1 MAILSHTEA
10 YRRELLRLTNAMA
23 SFQPAKAP
31 WKAIALHQWLK
42 DFFVPLIE
50 HSERIKADI
59 VIAHYD
65 DLGYRIAGYDTQPQR
80 FLADS
85 FQHVLRV
92 SQRLHDLAI
101 ADDVTTMPLEETNQL
116 TDQLQREVRSIYHD
130 LSFHYDE
137 EERVL
142 VYILAKE
149 GVDLW
154 HQALLGDEKQSRKA
168 TYAQQYHRKHRRKY
182 GGGGGGSD
190 KAKKAAAEDSAAEHR
205 NLRLACVMH
214 AAGYKPPAAKA
225 ESRASLLSVQRQFLL
240 SQQQQ
245 KPPAEA
251 APTDGVVEDFHTP
264 HGSPKASP
272 GKATSSAPGSPKH
285 HASPGLHPPA
295 YFCQSPTHQAP
306 LLETPWCGADVLPG
320 LLQLVPWFTRSFR
333 LPTYAARYEHYRD
346 LIVSLYE
353 LDQALAARGAQQQTV
368 YGQPAARRYNGNM
381 KALLLRRQ
389 SSFLPT
395 TASAA
400 ASASAGA
407 TPAAA
412 PWACFACTRPG
423 ASDVV
428 LDAHGDAVRRSDR
441 SSGKSSDRVIKRD
454 TSRTM
459 PKTVSSISLSL
470 SSYSSHSH
478 GSPSPKQPRLPQP
491 SPQSPQSPQSPNSSS
506 YSIGGHNASFFF
518 SKATSS
524 PPRIAPSDADDAA
537 DDDVASTMPLG
548 SASGSHQNLPQLARS
563 SSSSKRTA
571 PSPLSPAAAL
581 SFSQKSSLE
590 AMVVIAE

>member
-31 WKAIALHQWLK
+31 WKAIALHLWLK

-80 FLADS
+80 FLAEN
-85 FQHVLRV
+85 FQHVLRI

-101 ADDVTTMPLEETNQL
+101 ADDVTTMPLEETHQL
-116 TDQLQREVRSIYHD
+116 ADQLQREVRSIYHD

-154 HQALLGDEKQSRKA
+154 HEALLGDEKQSRKS

-182 GGGGGGSD
+182 GSSSGGGSD

-205 NLRLACVMH
+205 HLRLACVLR
-214 AAGYKPPAAKA
+214 AAGYKPPAATA
-225 ESRASLLSVQRQFLL
+225 ETRASLLSVQRQFLQSQ
-240 SQQQQ
+240 SQQLQQ
-245 KPPAEA
+245 KPTAEA

-264 HGSPKASP
+264 HASPKASP
-272 GKATSSAPGSPKH
+272 GKAPSAPGSPKH
-285 HASPGLHPPA
+285 HASPGLSPPT
-295 YFCQSPTHQAP
+295 YFFHSPTHQAP

-320 LLQLVPWFTRSFR
+320 LLQLVPWFTRRFR
-333 LPTYAARYEHYRD
+333 LPTYVARYEFYHD

-353 LDQALAARGAQQQTV
+353 LDQALAARGAAQTV
-368 YGQPAARRYNGNM
+368 YSQPSAKRYNGNM

-389 SSFLPT
+389 SSFLP
-395 TASAA
+395 AA
-400 ASASAGA
+400 TSAGA
-407 TPAAA
+407 GAGAGAAAPTA
-412 PWACFACTRPG
+412 PWACFACTGPG
-423 ASDVV
+423 AGDVV

-478 GSPSPKQPRLPQP
+478 GSPSPKQPRLAQPSQP
-491 SPQSPQSPQSPNSSS
+491 SPQSPSSSS
-506 YSIGGHNASFFF
+506 YSIGGHNTSFFF

-524 PPRIAPSDADDAA
+524 PPRITPSDAADA
-537 DDDVASTMPLG
+537 DDDVAATMPIG
-548 SASGSHQNLPQLARS
+548 SASGSHPNLPQLARS

>member
-31 WKAIALHQWLK
+31 WKAIALHLWLK

-59 VIAHYD
+59 IIAHYD

-80 FLADS
+80 FLAES

-92 SQRLHDLAI
+92 SQRLHDLAV

-116 TDQLQREVRSIYHD
+116 ADQLQREVRSIYHD

-154 HQALLGDEKQSRKA
+154 HQALLGDEKQSRKS

-182 GGGGGGSD
+182 GSGGGSD
-190 KAKKAAAEDSAAEHR
+190 KAKKAAADDSAAEHR
-205 NLRLACVMH
+205 NLRLACVLH

-225 ESRASLLSVQRQFLL
+225 ETRASLLSVQRQFLQ
-240 SQQQQ
+240 SQQLQ
-245 KPPAEA
+245 KPAAEA
-251 APTDGVVEDFHTP
+251 ATTATDGVVEAFHTP

-272 GKATSSAPGSPKH
+272 GKAASAPGSPTH
-285 HASPGLHPPA
+285 HASPGLSAPT
-295 YFCQSPTHQAP
+295 YFFQSPTHLAP

-333 LPTYAARYEHYRD
+333 LPTYAARYEFYHD

-353 LDQALAARGAQQQTV
+353 LDQALAARGAAQAV
-368 YGQPAARRYNGNM
+368 YSQPSAKRYHGNM

-389 SSFLPT
+389 SSFLP
-395 TASAA
+395 A
-400 ASASAGA
+400 ASTGG
-407 TPAAA
+407 TPSRA
-412 PWACFACTRPG
+412 PWACVACTQAG
-423 ASDVV
+423 AADVVV

-441 SSGKSSDRVIKRD
+441 SSGKSSDRVVKRD

-478 GSPSPKQPRLPQP
+478 ASHGSPSPKQPPRPAQQP
-491 SPQSPQSPQSPNSSS
+491 SPQSPSSSS
-506 YSIGGHNASFFF
+506 YSIGGHNSSFFF

-524 PPRIAPSDADDAA
+524 PPRITPTDAA
-537 DDDVASTMPLG
+537 EDDDVAATLPLG
-548 SASGSHQNLPQLARS
+548 SASGSHPNLPQLARS

-571 PSPLSPAAAL
+571 PSPLSPAAPL

-590 AMVVIAE
+590 AMLVIAE